1 MKPLEIR
8 NIRIGE
14 GIPKICVPIVGKT
27 KEEILGEA
35 GKLSEVPAD
44 IAEWRA
50 DWYEDVFDVEKV
62 KEVLKELRAIL
73 NETPLLFTIRTAKE
87 GGEKDITPEMYAM
100 LNSEA
105 AKTKDADLIDVEA
118 FLDADLV
125 PGLIEEIHRCHG
137 KVIASNHD
145 FEKTPK
151 KDEIVRRLCA
161 MQEAGA
167 DILKIAVMPQSK
179 GDAMTL
185 MEATVEMH
193 EKYADRPIVSMSM
206 GGIGGISRI
215 CGEMSGS
222 AMTFGTAGKASA
234 PGQMNARDLSKIL
247 KVLHENM

>member
-125 PGLIEEIHRCHG
+125 PGLIE
-137 KVIASNHD
+137 
-145 FEKTPK
+145 
-151 KDEIVRRLCA
+151 
-161 MQEAGA
+161 
-167 DILKIAVMPQSK
+167 
-179 GDAMTL
+179 
-185 MEATVEMH
+185 
-193 EKYADRPIVSMSM
+193 
-206 GGIGGISRI
+206 
-215 CGEMSGS
+215 
-222 AMTFGTAGKASA
+222 
-234 PGQMNARDLSKIL
+234 
-247 KVLHENM
+247 